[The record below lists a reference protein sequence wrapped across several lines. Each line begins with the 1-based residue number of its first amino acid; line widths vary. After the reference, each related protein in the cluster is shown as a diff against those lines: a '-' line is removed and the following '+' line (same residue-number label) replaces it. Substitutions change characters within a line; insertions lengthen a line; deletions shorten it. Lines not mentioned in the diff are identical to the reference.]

1 MSVDVSTQAIR
12 SRFQHWLEQR
22 GISDPAGTPD
32 WLAHLAFARF
42 EPGDH
47 LVRCGDHSDTLFVL
61 ESGLV
66 RLYYSTPEGRERNKA
81 FYREGQTTGP
91 VSAAISGSP
100 SPFSIE
106 CLEFTEAISFRFRDL
121 LAATESNP
129 GVSRLYRDMLA
140 QAFIR
145 NEQREAMLL
154 TSNAEQ
160 RYRWLLQH
168 EPELTGR
175 VPQFHLASYLG
186 MDAVS
191 LSRLKAKLKQ
201 SDQGPH

>member
-1 MSVDVSTQAIR
+1 MSTPAI
-12 SRFQHWLEQR
+12 SERFRDWLQSH
-22 GISDPAGTPD
+22 GISDPAGTRD
-32 WLAHLAFARF
+32 WLYHLAYARH
-42 EPGDH
+42 EAGDH
-47 LVRCGDHSDTLFVL
+47 LVRCGEHSDTMFVL
-61 ESGLV
+61 ERGLV

-91 VSAAISGSP
+91 VSAAISGAP
-100 SPFSIE
+100 APFSIE
-106 CLEFTEAISFRFRDL
+106 CLEPTEAISFRFRDL
-121 LAATESNP
+121 LAATECNP
-129 GVSRLYRDMLA
+129 HVSRLYRDMLA

-160 RYRWLLQH
+160 RYLWLLEN

-201 SDQGPH
+201 AGTAPH